1 MWSKVAV
8 LMPVTPIS
16 EDTAIQPATEP
27 GHSTIPRNYRI
38 YRVLSHQWQRMLAA
52 MRLTLPI
59 LLPVMVGAAVAQTAD
74 RSAAPSNP
82 STTAPAA
89 RTDSYSVQN
98 GELVVAPGLRIPNGN
113 VPWALDTVDGKQ
125 VLVPI
130 HHTPLTGTATSGTLE
145 GPTSHTPLHSATP
158 AFFIH
163 TSDRTENSGDSGRG
177 TPTGWALLS
186 APVADSHR
194 TVARPRFTDV
204 NSATV
209 CTAPVICT
217 TAESLPDGWLR
228 VTPQAPLTPGEY
240 ALLPIQKT
248 LTPGNTLAYDFTVDG
263 GQGAARDTVAPGQ
276 NLDTR
281 KKKR

>member
-1 MWSKVAV
+1 MAV

-16 EDTAIQPATEP
+16 EDTAIRATIHP
-27 GHSTIPRNYRI
+27 KHTIIPRGLPY
-38 YRVLSHQWQRMLAA
+38 LEQRMLSA
-52 MRLTLPI
+52 MRLSLTI
-59 LLPVMVGAAVAQTAD
+59 LMPMLVSSAVAQTAD
-74 RSAAPSNP
+74 RSAAPSSP
-82 STTAPAA
+82 ATTAPAA
-89 RTDSYSVQN
+89 RTGVYSVQN

-130 HHTPLTGTATSGTLE
+130 HHTPLAGTATNGTLD
-145 GPTSHTPLHSATP
+145 GPTSHTPLHSSTP
-158 AFFIH
+158 AFFVH
-163 TSDRTENSGDSGRG
+163 TSDRTENAGDSGRG

-186 APVADSHR
+186 APVTDSHR
-194 TVARPRFTDV
+194 TVARPKFTDV

>member
-1 MWSKVAV
+1 
-8 LMPVTPIS
+8 MPAIPIS
-16 EDTAIQPATEP
+16 EDTAIHPAIEQR
-27 GHSTIPRNYRI
+27 HATIPPGRHI
-38 YRVLSHQWQRMLAA
+38 YLALRQRMLAA

-59 LLPVMVGAAVAQTAD
+59 LLPMLVGSAVAQTAD

-82 STTAPAA
+82 ATTAPAA
-89 RTDSYSVQN
+89 RTGAYSVQN

-130 HHTPLTGTATSGTLE
+130 HHTSLTGTATSGTLD

-158 AFFIH
+158 SFFIH
-163 TSDRTENSGDSGRG
+163 TSDRTENTGDSGRG

-186 APVADSHR
+186 APVTDSHR

-217 TAESLPDGWLR
+217 TAESLPDGWIR

-240 ALLPIQKT
+240 ALLPVQKT
-248 LTPGNTLAYDFTVDG
+248 PTPGNTLAYDFTVDG
-263 GQGAARDTVAPGQ
+263 GQPAARDTVAPGQ

>member
-27 GHSTIPRNYRI
+27 RHSTIRHNYRLH
-38 YRVLSHQWQRMLAA
+38 RVPPSRWQRMLAA
-52 MRLTLPI
+52 MRLALTI
-59 LLPVMVGAAVAQTAD
+59 LLPVLAGSAAAQTAD

-82 STTAPAA
+82 ATTAPAA
-89 RTDSYSVQN
+89 RADAYSVQN

-130 HHTPLTGTATSGTLE
+130 HHTQLTGTATSGTLD

-158 AFFIH
+158 SFFIH
-163 TSDRTENSGDSGRG
+163 TSDRTENTGDSGRG

-186 APVADSHR
+186 APVTDSHR
-194 TVARPRFTDV
+194 TVVRPRFTDV

-228 VTPQAPLTPGEY
+228 VTPQAPLTSGEY
-240 ALLPIQKT
+240 ALLPIQQKPPAT
-248 LTPGNTLAYDFTVDG
+248 TLAYDFTVDG

-276 NLDTR
+276 NLDSR